1 MEEEKKPRIYKTI
14 MLVIMVAV
22 ITFIITTIFMYKKI
36 GKDNNTKYIL
46 YSKNQNETE
55 LEQRLNSFKKLID
68 EVYLGEV
75 NEEKLIDGAIKGYIE
90 GLNDPYS
97 SYYTKD
103 EMEDIK
109 KETFGNF
116 YGVGVYI
123 TTDTVNNQVL
133 ILAPIKGS
141 AAEKAGILSGDV
153 ITKVD
158 GVEYKGDQL
167 DIVSSKLKGEENSTV
182 EIEILRKGETK
193 TFTITREKVKLN
205 HIESEI
211 KGQNIGYLKISSF
224 DEECADEFKE
234 KFNEL
239 KSQGIKSLIIDL
251 RNNGGGIV
259 DEALNIADMI
269 IEKDKTLLIT
279 LDKKNNEEVIKSEN
293 DAIIDM
299 PIVVLTNKNTASASE
314 ILSGILKDYQKAKIV
329 GTKTYGKGVIQE
341 LMFLTDGTGI
351 KLTTNEYLTP
361 NRNKINNVGIT
372 PDEEVTL
379 PDEVANRLNIDEEK
393 DTQLQKAIEI
403 LK

>member
-1 MEEEKKPRIYKTI
+1 MEEEKKQRIYKTI

-259 DEALNIADMI
+259 DEALDIADMI
-269 IEKDKTLLIT
+269 VEKDKTLLIT

>member
-314 ILSGILKDYQKAKIV
+314 ILAGILKDYQKAKIV

>member
-1 MEEEKKPRIYKTI
+1 

>member
-1 MEEEKKPRIYKTI
+1 MEEEKKQRIYKTI

-314 ILSGILKDYQKAKIV
+314 ILAGILKDYQKAKIV